1 MSVVRSK
8 ICGITRIEDALI
20 AAEAGADAIGLVFYA
35 KSPRAVSIQQAR
47 DIVAALP
54 AFAEAI
60 SMALNL
66 RYDSTLADFHLTAS
80 FTTWN
85 IEEAEGGIYAG
96 VWQSTPGKWRIVYD
110 EWEYFHILEGHSVVT
125 EDGGEPVHLKAGDRL
140 ILRPGF
146 KGTWEVLETT
156 RKDYVIR
163 L

>member
-1 MSVVRSK
+1 MSLSLPFDPSTAAPEEGAPAPDR
-8 ICGITRIEDALI
+8 LI
-20 AAEAGADAIGLVFYA
+20 SGN
-35 KSPRAVSIQQAR
+35 PR
-47 DIVAALP
+47 
-54 AFAEAI
+54 
-60 SMALNL
+60 
-66 RYDSTLADFHLTAS
+66 

-85 IEEAEGGIYAG
+85 IEEADGGIYAG
-96 VWQSTPGKWRIVYD
+96 IWQSTPGKWKIVYD

-125 EDGGEPVHLKAGDRL
+125 EDGGEPIHLKAGDRL